1 MPDVESLEQMA
12 QRHQQRPRPRLCYL
26 EIPALNVQQS
36 AAFYEKVFGWDIR
49 GRDSCRPSFSYPGG
63 DVTGAWVTGR
73 AISQEPGLLPY
84 IWVDNIDETLSRIKS
99 SGGQIVEAPSSIAPD
114 TWIARFRDPA
124 GNVIG
129 LYQEGPR

>member
-12 QRHQQRPRPRLCYL
+12 KRHQQRPRPRLCYL
-26 EIPALNVQQS
+26 EIPALDVHQS
-36 AAFYEKVFGWDIR
+36 AAFYERVFGWDIR

-73 AISQEPGLLPY
+73 AISQGPGLLPY
-84 IWVDNIDETLSRIKS
+84 IWVDNIDETVSRIKS
-99 SGGQIVEAPSSIAPD
+99 SGGQMVEAPSSIAPD

-129 LYQEGPR
+129 LYQEAPR